1 MFRKLWT
8 LVFSLF
14 FVCSLAEAE
23 TRYEVEVNIAS
34 QIVTVFR
41 GSERTE
47 ENVARQMI
55 CSTGEHNSTPRGT
68 FKVTTRRCDRKE
80 WYYIKSFRA
89 YVQYSVR
96 FYNDILFHSVPCK
109 SRNAD
114 DFDLEA
120 LAGMGSPV
128 SHGCVRLYR
137 EDAKWLA
144 ENVEDGSKVHVF
156 DGSDAQTELHDL
168 LMTQGAY
175 IPEEWN
181 SYREFLGYSEDES
194 VISRSS
200 DAEQIEVL
208 QNELRRAGYYAGE
221 IDGEYSAETRSAVRE
236 AQRAMGA
243 YGSGLADAG
252 LRRALAENRVPAGA
266 RVTLSEGDS
275 GLSVRALQEALGSLG
290 YYTGEADGVFSEAL
304 SEAVRLYRL
313 VRKLGDSARAEED
326 IQQKIREEAKE
337 RPLSEGETMTAGP
350 VECQMASITGGV
362 VLALRDRAS
371 TKGEILRYLK
381 GGEEE
386 YEIIVLEQPSAEW
399 ARVRVDDAEGYV
411 LAAYLEVTAGV
422 EYREVRT
429 MAADE

>member
-1 MFRKLWT
+1 MFRKLWA
-8 LVFSLF
+8 LVLSLF

-80 WYYIKSFRA
+80 WYYIKFFRA

-96 FYNDILFHSVPCK
+96 FYNDIMFHSIPYK
-109 SRNAD
+109 SRNTD
-114 DFDLEA
+114 DIDPVA
-120 LAGMGSPV
+120 LAQMGTPA
-128 SHGCVRLYR
+128 SHGCIRLYS

-144 ENVEDGSKVHVF
+144 ENVADGSKVHVF

-168 LMTQGAY
+168 LMEMAY

-181 SYREFLGYSEDES
+181 SYREYLGYSEDET

-200 DAEQIEVL
+200 DAEQIAVL
-208 QNELRRAGYYAGE
+208 QAELRRAGYYAGE
-221 IDGEYSAETRSAVRE
+221 MDGEYSAATRSAVRE
-236 AQRAMGA
+236 AQRAIGA
-243 YGSGLADAG
+243 FESGLADAG

-275 GLSVRALQEALGSLG
+275 GASVEALQRALASLG
-290 YYTGEADGVFSEAL
+290 YYTGEADGVFSEELTEAL
-304 SEAVRLYRL
+304 RLYRL
-313 VRKLGDSARAEED
+313 VRKIDGNEGADEE
-326 IQQKIREEAKE
+326 IQLRVREEAKE
-337 RPLSEGETMTAGP
+337 RPLLSGETLSVEP
-350 VECQMASITGGV
+350 VECLMANIVGDVT
-362 VLALRDRAS
+362 LALRNRS
-371 TKGEILRYLK
+371 SSKGEILRYLK

-386 YEIIVLEQPSAEW
+386 YDIYVLDEPSAEW
-399 ARVRVDDAEGYV
+399 AHVRVDGQEGYV
-411 LAAYLEVTAGV
+411 LAPYLELTTAV
-422 EYREVRT
+422 EYREIRT
-429 MAADE
+429 LP